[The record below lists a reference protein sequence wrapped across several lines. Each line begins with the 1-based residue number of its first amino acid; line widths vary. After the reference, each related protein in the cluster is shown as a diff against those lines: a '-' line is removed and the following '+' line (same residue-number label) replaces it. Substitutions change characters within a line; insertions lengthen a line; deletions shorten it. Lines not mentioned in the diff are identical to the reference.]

1 MLQNLLKL
9 ILSFLLNWVEGKLI
23 SHIWQC
29 KIPPSSGSASFVLW
43 SSNTCEPQWMAS
55 VTIVTHWLLT
65 WPAQSAMISL
75 GSDCSTDG
83 EQSLHTSDAE
93 IQKYNTFA
101 GKHFVTSNDSSI
113 KTINSLLNFRN
124 CELESDV
131 CLICHKMWIYW

>member
-9 ILSFLLNWVEGKLI
+9 MLSFLLNWVEGKLI

-43 SSNTCEPQWMAS
+43 SSNTCEPQWMVS

-101 GKHFVTSNDSSI
+101 GKNPLWLVLIHPLKLLTHFWILETVN
-113 KTINSLLNFRN
+113 LNLMF
-124 CELESDV
+124 V
-131 CLICHKMWIYW
+131 